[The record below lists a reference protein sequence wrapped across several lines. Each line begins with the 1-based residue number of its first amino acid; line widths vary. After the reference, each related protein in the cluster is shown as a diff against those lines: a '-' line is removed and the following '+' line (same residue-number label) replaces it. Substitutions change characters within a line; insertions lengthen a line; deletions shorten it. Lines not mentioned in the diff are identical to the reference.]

1 MNPPN
6 SNQVTTKT
14 ATKVEAVTH
23 DLHST
28 FPNLFKIGLF
38 SFGGGYA
45 MLPLIQKEIVTN
57 NSWLNLSQFVDV
69 VAISQVTPGPIA
81 INAATFVGYKM
92 AGIFG
97 SAAATLGVV
106 TPSLIVV
113 LSLTLL
119 FLKYNTLDTVQAAF
133 TGIRPAV
140 VALIAAATW
149 GIMPSSIQ
157 SVSSLAISVGAFI
170 AIRRFH
176 LDPIVTLLLAAG
188 LGTVL
193 YS

>member
-1 MNPPN
+1 MIYT
-6 SNQVTTKT
+6 Q
-14 ATKVEAVTH
+14 
-23 DLHST
+23 LFLT
-28 FPNLFKIGLF
+28 FFKIGLF

>member
-1 MNPPN
+1 
-6 SNQVTTKT
+6 
-14 ATKVEAVTH
+14 
-23 DLHST
+23 
-28 FPNLFKIGLF
+28 
-38 SFGGGYA
+38 
-45 MLPLIQKEIVTN
+45 
-57 NSWLNLSQFVDV
+57 
-69 VAISQVTPGPIA
+69 
-81 INAATFVGYKM
+81 M